1 MADKNNPIESIDL
14 SMKQLAAGF
23 GGRNLKEGGSAG
35 VAIQA
40 LADEIA
46 EQNKIAQ
53 DNKTD
58 FDRNKILMD
67 LVLSTEASDKEGK
80 ANSLALRS
88 QFKDSQERLARA
100 IENGDDKAAQLER
113 DNQSEILDNAET
125 EENRREANKAVEKQ
139 STLLGKISSGIGGLV
154 GFAKDNAMAIGG
166 GLLAGL
172 AIFAPEVMEKLVKRV
187 VEVLG
192 KAFEI
197 VKSLLDGDID
207 GALELFKGEWKAFT
221 GAFIF
226 FFGGTIVKTLK
237 GVFKGFKILKKAVQT
252 YRMFLATEY
261 AGSMFA
267 HFKDMMKNLGSKL
280 MKIVRGLG
288 RAAKIFFKFI
298 TLQYVP
304 QFLTHLKDMTKNL
317 GGKFMK
323 LLRGMRKAAIAFRV
337 FMMLTFFPAMG
348 AALMGMATSL
358 LAILVPFAIP
368 IAIGLAIAAV
378 VGLIALA
385 MIKMRDALGFASVF
399 DLITLTLAHAKDR
412 FAHLNNFIA
421 DVVDWIGGI
430 IEKGGE
436 FLGLEFDLPRMERL
450 ATDNM
455 AKTMVELK
463 EKGRKAKE
471 KEAEEKRLRELDPNA
486 APDAEGMFGF
496 ELPDF
501 SGMMGGGGGDDAAAL
516 PGLPADLDFAAGAGS
531 TGDDIDFESQ
541 MNSLMQEQASNAAA
555 SKAPPVVVSQKG
567 GTVTNNNTTNNSSR
581 SYKRPRAWGSHE
593 INSSYA

>member
-1 MADKNNPIESIDL
+1 MAEDNPIEDIKL

-23 GGRNLKEGGSAG
+23 GGKNLKEGGSGG

-40 LADEIA
+40 LAAEIA
-46 EQNKIAQ
+46 EQNKVAQ

-58 FDRNKILMD
+58 FERNKLLMD
-67 LVLSTEASDKEGK
+67 LVLSTEAADKEGK

-88 QFKDSQERLARA
+88 QFIESQQRLERA
-100 IENGDDKAAQLER
+100 IERGDAEATQLER
-113 DNQSEILDNAET
+113 DNQAEILANAET
-125 EENRREANKAVEKQ
+125 EENRREANKAIQDQ
-139 STLLGKISSGIGGLV
+139 SNLLGKISSGIGGLV
-154 GFAKDNAMAIGG
+154 GFAKKNAVAIGG

-172 AIFAPEVMEKLVKRV
+172 AIFAPELMEKLVGRV
-187 VEVLG
+187 IEVLG
-192 KAFEI
+192 SAFKI
-197 VKSLLDGDID
+197 VQSLLDGDIE

-237 GVFKGFKILKKAVQT
+237 GVFKGFKALKKAVQT
-252 YRMFLATEY
+252 YKMFLATEY

-267 HFKDMMKNLGSKL
+267 HFKDMMKNLGGKL
-280 MKIVRGLG
+280 MKIVKGLG

-323 LLRGMRKAAIAFRV
+323 LLKGMRAAAIAFRA

-399 DLITLTLAHAKDR
+399 DLITLTLAHAKDG
-412 FAHLNNFIA
+412 FAHLNNFLA
-421 DVVDWIGGI
+421 DIVDWVADI
-430 IEKGGE
+430 IEKGGK
-436 FLGLEFDLPRMERL
+436 FIGFDFELPRIERL

-463 EKGRKAKE
+463 EKGREQKE
-471 KEAEEKRLRELDPNA
+471 KEAEEERLRKENPNA
-486 APDAEGMFGF
+486 PPAGGGGMFGF
-496 ELPDF
+496 EMPDF
-501 SGMMGGGGGDDAAAL
+501 SAMMGGGDNAGAT
-516 PGLPADLDFAAGAGS
+516 PGLPAGLDFASSPG
-531 TGDDIDFESQ
+531 TGDEIDYESQ
-541 MNSLMQEQASNAAA
+541 MNALMQEQASNAAA
-555 SKAPPVVVSQKG
+555 STAPPVVVSQKG
-567 GTVTNNNTTNNSSR
+567 GTVTNNNTTNNNSR